1 MKGVFFMSTTMST
14 PSRTRN
20 ALQSYVL
27 IGLGVVF
34 LLGAL
39 LLRLNPLAFPA
50 GLFLFGIGLLIAAAL
65 NPARLMISGL
75 LYTFIGAAIFIAF
88 KPLIPFDGIFVV
100 IASGLALLGIALA
113 ARRGYVSAGA
123 LTPSIFI
130 LLVGLLLYPPT
141 GGAISMLLAPF
152 ILSLW
157 FPGIAL
163 LLLGLVYWFVST
175 RRA

>member
-1 MKGVFFMSTTMST
+1 KPGSAPSRGSESVLYYRSKLVNWLTLMKGVFFMSTTMST

-50 GLFLFGIGLLIAAAL
+50 GLFFFGIGLLIAAAL

-88 KPLIPFDGIFVV
+88 KPLIPFDG
-100 IASGLALLGIALA
+100 S
-113 ARRGYVSAGA
+113 
-123 LTPSIFI
+123 
-130 LLVGLLLYPPT
+130 
-141 GGAISMLLAPF
+141 
-152 ILSLW
+152 
-157 FPGIAL
+157 
-163 LLLGLVYWFVST
+163 
-175 RRA
+175 